1 MTTASYKYTVR
12 ATSSFK
18 KASKRLAKRGKDS
31 QKLKDVVDILAKG
44 EDLPESYKD
53 HPLVGNWVGQREL
66 HIEADWLLIYRIE
79 ENILIL
85 ELVDTGT
92 HSDLFG
98 K

>member
-1 MTTASYKYTVR
+1 MTTVSYKYTVR
-12 ATSSFK
+12 ATSRFK
-18 KASKRLAKRGKDS
+18 KASKRLVKRGKDS

-44 EDLPESYKD
+44 ESLPESYKD
-53 HPLVGNWVGQREL
+53 HPLVGNWVGHRKL